1 MSEKNS
7 ESDSKESAANPE
19 TSPLEKAN
27 PWQAEAEKFKNDFLY
42 LRAEFENYK
51 RNAIKER
58 SDLLKYGGER
68 LARDLVGVLDNFE
81 RALAVEIKPEAL
93 DTYTKGVQMTAQE
106 LKTVLEKHG
115 IKEVPSEKTPFDPA
129 IHEALG
135 SEPST
140 AVQDGHVLRV
150 FEKPYRF
157 HEKLL
162 RVGRV
167 IIARSQES

>member
-1 MSEKNS
+1 MSENNGNS
-7 ESDSKESAANPE
+7 HNEASKENLETANVE
-19 TSPLEKAN
+19 LASI
-27 PWQAEAEKFKNDFLY
+27 QAEAEKFKNDFLY

-68 LARDLVGVLDNFE
+68 LARDIVGVLDNFE
-81 RALAVEIKPEAL
+81 RALSVEVKPDAME
-93 DTYTKGVQMTAQE
+93 TYVKGVQMTAQE

-115 IKEVPSEKTPFDPA
+115 IKEVPSENAAFDPN

-140 AVQDGHVLRV
+140 SVDEGHVLRV
-150 FEKPYRF
+150 FEKPYKY

-167 IIARSQES
+167 IIARKQES

>member
-1 MSEKNS
+1 MSENNENS
-7 ESDSKESAANPE
+7 QGETPKEGIDSANAELSA
-19 TSPLEKAN
+19 L
-27 PWQAEAEKFKNDFLY
+27 QAEAEKFKNDFLY

-68 LARDLVGVLDNFE
+68 LARDIVGVLDNFE
-81 RALAVEIKPEAL
+81 RALAVEIKPDAIE
-93 DTYTKGVQMTAQE
+93 TYVKGVQMTAQE

-115 IKEVPSEKTPFDPA
+115 IKEVPSEKAPFDPN

-140 AVQDGHVLRV
+140 SVEDGHVLRV
-150 FEKPYRF
+150 FEKPYKY

-167 IIARSQES
+167 IIARKQES

>member
-1 MSEKNS
+1 VSENNENS
-7 ESDSKESAANPE
+7 QNEAPKETLDTTLA
-19 TSPLEKAN
+19 L
-27 PWQAEAEKFKNDFLY
+27 QAEAEKFKNDFLY

-68 LARDLVGVLDNFE
+68 LARDIVGVLDNFE
-81 RALAVEIKPEAL
+81 RALAVGVTPDAIE
-93 DTYTKGVQMTAQE
+93 TYVKGVQMTAQE

-115 IKEVPSEKTPFDPA
+115 IKEVPSENVAFDPN

-140 AVQDGHVLRV
+140 SVDEGNVLRV
-150 FEKPYRF
+150 FEKPYRY

-167 IIARSQES
+167 IIARKQES

>member
-1 MSEKNS
+1 MSENNENS
-7 ESDSKESAANPE
+7 QNETSKENMANPHAE
-19 TSPLEKAN
+19 LVSL
-27 PWQAEAEKFKNDFLY
+27 QAEAEKFKNDFLY

-51 RNAIKER
+51 RNSIKER

-68 LARDLVGVLDNFE
+68 LARDIVGVLDNFE
-81 RALAVEIKPEAL
+81 RALSVEVNPDAME
-93 DTYTKGVQMTAQE
+93 TYVKGVQMTAQE

-115 IKEVPSEKTPFDPA
+115 VKEVKSENAVFDPN

-140 AVQDGHVLRV
+140 SVEDGHVLRV
-150 FEKPYRF
+150 FEKPYKY

-167 IIARSQES
+167 IVARKQES

>member
-1 MSEKNS
+1 MSENNENS
-7 ESDSKESAANPE
+7 QNETPKEGLDSANAELSA
-19 TSPLEKAN
+19 L
-27 PWQAEAEKFKNDFLY
+27 QAEAEKFKNDFLY

-68 LARDLVGVLDNFE
+68 LARDIVGVLDNFE
-81 RALAVEIKPEAL
+81 RALAVEIKPDAVE
-93 DTYTKGVQMTAQE
+93 TYVKGVQMTAQE

-115 IKEVPSEKTPFDPA
+115 IKEVPSEKAPFDPN

-140 AVQDGHVLRV
+140 SVEDGHVLRV
-150 FEKPYRF
+150 FEKPYKY

-167 IIARSQES
+167 IIARKQEG

>member
-7 ESDSKESAANPE
+7 ENDSKDSTQPE
-19 TSPLEKAN
+19 TASQEKAN
-27 PWQAEAEKFKNDFLY
+27 QWQVEAEKFKNDFLY

-58 SDLLKYGGER
+58 GDLLKYGGER

-115 IKEVPSEKTPFDPA
+115 IKEVPSVKTPFDPA

-135 SEPST
+135 SELST
-140 AVQDGHVLRV
+140 DVQDGHVLRV

>member
-7 ESDSKESAANPE
+7 ENDSKES
-19 TSPLEKAN
+19 TSQPDSASQEKTHQ
-27 PWQAEAEKFKNDFLY
+27 WQAEAEKFKNDFLY

-115 IKEVPSEKTPFDPA
+115 IKEVPSEKAPFDPA

-135 SEPST
+135 SEPSN